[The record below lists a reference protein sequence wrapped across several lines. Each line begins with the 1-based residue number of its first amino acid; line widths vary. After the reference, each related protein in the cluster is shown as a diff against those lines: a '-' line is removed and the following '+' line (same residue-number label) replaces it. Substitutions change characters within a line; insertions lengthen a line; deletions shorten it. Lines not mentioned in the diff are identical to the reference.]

1 MTTIVADI
9 SMSLD
14 GFVTGPNAGPANG
27 LGDGG
32 GPIHDW
38 VFSDDAVDKAVV
50 AEATERSGAVVMGRN
65 LFDVVDGPQGW
76 NDEMGYGPAHAARP
90 PFVVVTHHPPASV
103 RLALDFTFITEGVA
117 AAIEAARAVCPSN
130 KDVVIMGGG
139 DVVRQ
144 AIDQRLIDLLT
155 IHLSPIVLGSG
166 TPLFGQVARN
176 QLRQTEVRVSAFAV
190 HVTYEPASAD

>member
-14 GFVTGPNAGPANG
+14 GFVTGPNAGPTNG

-38 VFSDDAVDKAVV
+38 VFSDDAVDKAVLG
-50 AEATERSGAVVMGRN
+50 EATARSGAVVMGRN

-76 NDEMGYGPAHAARP
+76 SDEMGYGAQHAARP
-90 PFVVVTHHPPASV
+90 PFFVVTHHPPASV
-103 RLALDFTFITEGVA
+103 RLGLDFTFVTEGVA
-117 AAIEAARAVCPSN
+117 AAIDAARAVCPSN
-130 KDVVIMGGG
+130 KDVVVMGGG

-144 AIDQRLIDLLT
+144 TIDHRMIHELT

-176 QLRQTEVRVSAFAV
+176 QLRQTEVRISSFAV
-190 HVTYEPASAD
+190 HLTYEPASTD